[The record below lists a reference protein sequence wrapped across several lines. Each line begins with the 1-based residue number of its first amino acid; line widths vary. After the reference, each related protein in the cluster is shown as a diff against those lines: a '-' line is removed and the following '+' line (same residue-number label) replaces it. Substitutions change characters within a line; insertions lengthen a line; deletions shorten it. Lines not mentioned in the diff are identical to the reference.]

1 MYLAAPFRKLVCV
14 LFVGTFLLASG
25 SIAFAGEVV
34 DTIERSF
41 TVSGRPTLFLRNGDG
56 RTRVVSDSQSQVR
69 VKAIKEVRRAG
80 SREEAQRVAE
90 QVQVRIEQIGSR
102 IEIEARYP
110 RHIGNLFGTE
120 PEVLVHF
127 EVTAP
132 KSSDIDARSSDGSL
146 DVYGF
151 DGRIDVTTG
160 DGNLT
165 ADNCSGRITAQTG
178 DGSLQIE
185 SSRGEVSAHSGDG
198 KIILDGVFQGLEA
211 KSGDGRIEITAR
223 AGSRMD
229 RDWSIRSGRWQREA
243 DPAGRFRGYPGRQHK
258 RRPDRQRALG
268 DYGRIVVE
276 ESPHGKAQ
284 QWRLPASNPDRRRK
298 HQHPQILIRL
308 CRIRTKQADLCRR
321 VNDPSAP
328 GMPYLCAVVV
338 PRRNNSPVG

>member
-229 RDWSIRSGRWQREA
+229 RDWSIRSGDGNVRLILPEGFA
-243 DPAGRFRGYPGRQHK
+243 ATLDASTS
-258 RRPDRQRALG
+258 D
-268 DYGRIVVE
+268 GRIDSEHSVTME
-276 ESPHGKAQ
+276 GSSSKNRLTGKLNNGGY
-284 QWRLPASNPDRRRK
+284 RLRIQTGDGNISIRK
-298 HQHPQILIRL
+298 
-308 CRIRTKQADLCRR
+308 
-321 VNDPSAP
+321 S
-328 GMPYLCAVVV
+328 
-338 PRRNNSPVG
+338 